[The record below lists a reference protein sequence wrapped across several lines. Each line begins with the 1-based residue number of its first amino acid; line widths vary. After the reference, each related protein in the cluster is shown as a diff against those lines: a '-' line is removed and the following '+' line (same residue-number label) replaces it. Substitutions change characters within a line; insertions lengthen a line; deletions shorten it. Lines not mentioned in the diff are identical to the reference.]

1 VIILLPPSEG
11 KTPAATGP
19 RLDLDA
25 LSLPELTGAR
35 AEVLDALAVA
45 RDEALRRADALAH
58 LTELLA
64 DGTVDG
70 RLTAMMDP
78 VDPEGH

>member
-1 VIILLPPSEG
+1 MVPSVLAADLARGRGSEWRAF
-11 KTPAATGP
+11 PA
-19 RLDLDA
+19 RLVPVVTADT
-25 LSLPELTGAR
+25 LT
-35 AEVLDALAVA
+35 EVLDALAVA